1 MVGVVLDPLLQ
12 AVNLS
17 AARLPTTDM
26 AVYLLNC
33 LYQMQATLSLY
44 GFMDDRL
51 ERLQVIQIHQTG
63 VFLIRFS

>member
-33 LYQMQATLSLY
+33 LYQMQTTLTLY

-51 ERLQVIQIHQTG
+51 ERLQVRTN
-63 VFLIRFS
+63 FYN

>member
-51 ERLQVIQIHQTG
+51 ERLQVINICKI
-63 VFLIRFS
+63 VPF